1 MVIQTEELN
10 HSSPTTKNYPISNNG
25 DIDDEPEED
34 DNCEEEE
41 EEDDDDED
49 EAAAAEEDDDEPPAP
64 AESNI
69 GSVRAKM
76 TKLANRLSSEPIAL
90 RVHDVIIKGN
100 IKTKDSVIEAEIMDD
115 LKRASTLQE
124 IFQAAA
130 IANVK
135 LRQLDIFDSVNFT
148 IDSGPS
154 ELPGTANVV
163 IEVLETK
170 SPLTGEIG
178 LFTKPGARSWSLEG
192 GLKLKNL
199 FGYADIWD
207 GSVSYGW
214 DQTTEV
220 STGVFLPR
228 FRHLPS
234 PVFARASLLSQDWL
248 KFSSYKE
255 QALGFGLGL
264 LSTRNHELVYN
275 LTWRALTDPS
285 QMAGESVRRQLGHS
299 LLSSLKYTFKI
310 DKRNSP
316 LRPTRGYA
324 FSFTTLLAGLN
335 PDSRSARFLRQ
346 ECDFRYALP
355 LGFYHAALN
364 LGVSAGVIFPWGRGF
379 MDRPSPLPDRFFLGG
394 NTSPVC
400 TLGGPSSVLGFK
412 CRGLGP
418 TEPRRQTRDK
428 PDGESSAAAFE
439 RDALGGDLAV
449 SAFADLSFDLPL
461 RVLKEAGIHAHV
473 FASTGNLVKLTENEW
488 RKFSTKSFMQSF
500 RSTAGCGIIIPTKL
514 FRMEVNY
521 CHILKQFEHDHG
533 KTGVQ
538 FSFSSPV

>member
-1 MVIQTEELN
+1 MAVKTEDL
-10 HSSPTTKNYPISNNG
+10 HQSPPTTINNPISNNG
-25 DIDDEPEED
+25 EVDDEPESEED
-34 DNCEEEE
+34 DIDEE
-41 EEDDDDED
+41 EEDDEDED
-49 EAAAAEEDDDEPPAP
+49 EEESPAM
-64 AESNI
+64 AESNF

-76 TKLANRLSSEPIAL
+76 SKLANRLKSEPVNL

-148 IDSGPS
+148 LDSGPM

-163 IEVLETK
+163 VEVVEAK

-178 LFTKPGARSWSLEG
+178 VFTKPGARSWSLEG

-199 FGYADIWD
+199 LGYADVWD

-220 STGVFLPR
+220 STGVSLPR
-228 FRHLPS
+228 IRHWPS

-255 QALGFGLGL
+255 QAVGFGLGL
-264 LSTRNHELVYN
+264 ISTRNHEMVYN
-275 LTWRALTDPS
+275 LTWRTLTDPS
-285 QMAGESVRRQLGHS
+285 HMAGESVRRQLGHS
-299 LLSSLKYTFKI
+299 LLSSLKYTYKV

-316 LRPTRGYA
+316 LRPTQGYA
-324 FSFTTLLAGLN
+324 YSFTTLLAGLN

-355 LGFYHAALN
+355 LGFYRAALN
-364 LGVSAGVIFPWGRGF
+364 LGVSAGLLFPWGRGF
-379 MDRPSPLPDRFFLGG
+379 LDRPSSLPDRFFMGG

-400 TLGGPSSVLGFK
+400 ALGGPSSVLGFK

-428 PDGESSAAAFE
+428 PDDDSTAGPE
-439 RDALGGDLAV
+439 RDAVGGDLAV

-461 RVLKEAGIHAHV
+461 RVLKDAGIHGHI

-488 RKFSTKSFMQSF
+488 RKFSTKNFMQSF
-500 RSTAGCGIIIPTKL
+500 RSTVGCGIIVPTNL

-521 CHILKQFEHDHG
+521 CHIVRQFDHDHG

-538 FSFSSPV
+538 FSFSSPL

>member
-1 MVIQTEELN
+1 MAVITKEPS
-10 HSSPTTKNYPISNNG
+10 HPPPTTESNPISTNG
-25 DIDDEPEED
+25 DAGDEPEAEENDNDEEED
-34 DNCEEEE
+34 VDEADEEEE
-41 EEDDDDED
+41 EFESPAT
-49 EAAAAEEDDDEPPAP
+49 EA
-64 AESNI
+64 SNI
-69 GSVRAKM
+69 GITKEKM
-76 TKLANRLSSEPIAL
+76 TKFANRLSSEPIAL

-100 IKTKDSVIEAEIMDD
+100 IKTKDSVIEAEILND

-124 IFQAAA
+124 IVQATA
-130 IANVK
+130 IANAK

-148 IDSGPS
+148 IDSGPK
-154 ELPGTANVV
+154 ELPGTANLV
-163 IEVLETK
+163 IEVTETK
-170 SPLTGEIG
+170 NPLTGEIG

-199 FGYADIWD
+199 LGYADVWD

-220 STGVFLPR
+220 SAGVALPR

-275 LTWRALTDPS
+275 LTWRTLTDPS
-285 QMAGESVRRQLGHS
+285 QTAGESVRRQLGHS

-310 DKRNSP
+310 DKRNSS

-324 FSFTTLLAGLN
+324 FSLTTLLAGLN

-364 LGVSAGVIFPWGRGF
+364 LGVSVGLIFPWGRGF
-379 MDRPSPLPDRFFLGG
+379 LDRPSSLPDRFFLGG

-400 TLGGPSSVLGFK
+400 SLGGPSSVLGFK

-428 PDGESSAAAFE
+428 PDGDSEVAASE

-461 RVLKEAGIHAHV
+461 RILKEAGIHAHV

-488 RKFSTKSFMQSF
+488 RKFSPKSFMQSF
-500 RSTAGCGIIIPTKL
+500 RTTVGCGVIIPTKL

-521 CHILKQFEHDHG
+521 CHIVRQFEHDHG

-538 FSFSSPV
+538 FSFSSPF